1 MYDVI
6 ILGAGPAGLSAGI
19 YATRRNLKTLVISRD
34 IGGQINLATDIENY
48 PGVEKTSG
56 IELSDVMKKQ
66 CDKFG
71 AEFVTDNF
79 VKLELQGDV
88 KKVSTE
94 RKGVFEAASVIVA
107 TGASYRTLGV
117 KGEKELT
124 GRGVSYCATCDGPMF
139 KGKKVAVVGG
149 GDSAVTAA
157 VYLADLAEKVYLI
170 HRRDSFRAE
179 EANVNQAKEKGN
191 IEFVFDSVLE
201 EFAGSPMLQKIIIKN
216 KKTGELKELE
226 LDGCFVEV
234 GSVPSTALAQAAG
247 VKLDDKGYIVAND
260 EMETSVPGVFAA
272 GDVTGKLAQ
281 IAVAVGQGAIAGT
294 NAYYFVKKPEYKTP
308 DYH

>member
-19 YATRRNLKTLVISRD
+19 YATRRNLKTLIISKD

-48 PGVEKTSG
+48 PGVEKISG

-71 AEFVTDNF
+71 AEFITDNF
-79 VKLELQGDV
+79 VKLELEGDV
-88 KKVSTE
+88 KKISTE
-94 RKGVFEAASVIVA
+94 HKGVFEAASVIIA
-107 TGASYRTLGV
+107 TGASHRTLGV

-124 GRGVSYCATCDGPMF
+124 GRGISYCATCDGPMF

-149 GDSAVTAA
+149 GDSALTSA
-157 VYLADLAEKVYLI
+157 VYLADLAEKVYVI

-179 EANVNQAKEKGN
+179 EANVKQAEEKPN

-201 EFAGSPMLQKIIIKN
+201 EFIGSPMLQKIVIKN
-216 KKTGELKELE
+216 KKTGETKELE
-226 LDGCFVEV
+226 VEGCFVEI

-247 VKLDDKGYIVAND
+247 VKLDDKGYIVVNE
-260 EMETSVPGVFAA
+260 EMETNLPGVFAA
-272 GDVTGKLAQ
+272 GDVTGRLAQ
-281 IAVAVGQGAIAGT
+281 VAVAVGQGAIAGT
-294 NAYYFVKKPEYKTP
+294 NAYYYVKKPEYKTP